1 MLNTVSVAFHV
12 YTYRTIRRINI
23 INFNDQEDVYI
34 TR

>member
-12 YTYRTIRRINI
+12 YTYRTIRINI
-23 INFNDQEDVYI
+23 VNFNDQEDVYI